1 MEFWIAPPRLG
12 ARPAAP
18 GSTPCRAWEHALR
31 AWERRENRRE
41 GGGAAQKTVAFF
53 GKDG

>member
-12 ARPAAP
+12 
-18 GSTPCRAWEHALR
+18 SPCRAWEHALR

>member
-18 GSTPCRAWEHALR
+18 GSTPCR